1 MSGTYHKLEWLRL
14 VGDMV
19 FLLAGALPVALVV
32 LRRVWERDLS
42 SRE

>member
-19 FLLAGALPVALVV
+19 FLLAGALPIALVV
-32 LRRVWERDLS
+32 LLSVWKRDLS
-42 SRE
+42 PRE